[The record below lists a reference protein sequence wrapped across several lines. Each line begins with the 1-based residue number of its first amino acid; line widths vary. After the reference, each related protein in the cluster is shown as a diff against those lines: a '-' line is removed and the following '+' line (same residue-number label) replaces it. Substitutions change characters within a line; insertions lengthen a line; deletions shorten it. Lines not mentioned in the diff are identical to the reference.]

1 MWVSTGHSQHL
12 CSCPEGGGNALKKHL
27 QMMIQQILNTQAIVL
42 HVNARNTQLDA
53 SFWGRTFQNL
63 KVVSLGSPTPPRAP
77 PQRRP
82 AVSADQDRG
91 HPARENRSP
100 VGMGPWGADPTRW
113 YTPGACRPETR
124 AGVSSRKGAAPLCRP
139 RGQGGRR
146 AQTAPMEALRLKT
159 HP

>member
-63 KVVSLGSPTPPRAP
+63 KVVSLGSPTP
-77 PQRRP
+77 
-82 AVSADQDRG
+82 RG
-91 HPARENRSP
+91 HSHSNSQPFQL
-100 VGMGPWGADPTRW
+100 TRTEG
-113 YTPGACRPETR
+113 TPGHSLGLEEP
-124 AGVSSRKGAAPLCRP
+124 APNHCQLY
-139 RGQGGRR
+139 
-146 AQTAPMEALRLKT
+146 
-159 HP
+159 